1 MDIIGGKIMN
11 EEIKKAIQLL
21 EANGYEVKKKKI
33 EIVLE
38 DPYTFEVAW
47 NLYQKKV
54 GPKDKLKAKWNK
66 LSLRDRKSAIEYI
79 PLYIQSQPDKQFR
92 KNFQTFLNQRGW
104 EDELIFKQ
112 SYEQRRA
119 IDLTAKAAR
128 ILGSDYQG

>member
-66 LSLRDRKSAIEYI
+66 LPLRDRKSAIEYI

-112 SYEQRRA
+112 SYEQQRT

>member
-66 LSLRDRKSAIEYI
+66 LSLRHRKSAIEYI

-112 SYEQRRA
+112 SYEQQRA

>member
-112 SYEQRRA
+112 SYEQQRA

>member
-1 MDIIGGKIMN
+1 MT

-21 EANGYEVKKKKI
+21 EANGYDVKKKKI

-54 GPKDKLKAKWNK
+54 GPKDKLKTKWNK
-66 LSLRDRKSAIEYI
+66 LPLRDRKAAIEYI
-79 PLYIQSQPDKQFR
+79 PLYIQSQPDKQYR

-104 EDELIFKQ
+104 EDEIIIKRNDEQQRLQ
-112 SYEQRRA
+112 SLAEK
-119 IDLTAKAAR
+119 TAS
-128 ILGSDYQG
+128 ILNAD